1 MQVKE
6 EPGRA
11 GTTTGQWRRRGGV
24 LIDSD
29 ERGERTLEVA
39 SAATGALGV
48 RTQRSEFEWAL
59 RLRVERALLVAG
71 FITVGC
77 CCSRYGHAGICV
89 ACRSAA
95 AEADARAASGH
106 CRVQRLPAM
115 APNTFSTSDIR

>member
-11 GTTTGQWRRRGGV
+11 STTTGQLRAGV

-77 CCSRYGHAGICV
+77 CCSRYGHAGSCV